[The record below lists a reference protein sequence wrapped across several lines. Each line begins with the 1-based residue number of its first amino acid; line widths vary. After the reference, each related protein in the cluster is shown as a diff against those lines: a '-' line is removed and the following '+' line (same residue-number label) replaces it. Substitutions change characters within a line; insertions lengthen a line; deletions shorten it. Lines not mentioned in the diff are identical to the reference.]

1 MRLTSQTGT
10 KVGFS
15 DPTALSGRGIVT
27 SVSLLIIAQ
36 LPTGVEISSF
46 KKALISAVVIGLL
59 NALVR
64 PVLTFFTFPL
74 IFLTFGLFYTVVNA
88 IIFALAAAFV
98 DGFSLRWGFWS
109 ALIGAILLGFINSLL
124 FQLLPISS

>member
-1 MRLTSQTGT
+1 MLQLLI
-10 KVGFS
+10 VW
-15 DPTALSGRGIVT
+15 IVT
-27 SVSLLIIAQ
+27 SISLLIIAQ
-36 LPTGVEISSF
+36 LPTGVEIASF

-64 PVLTFFTFPL
+64 PVLAFFTFPL
-74 IFLTFGLFYTVVNA
+74 IFLTFGLFYVVVNA

-109 ALIGAILLGFINSLL
+109 ALIGALLLGFINSLL
-124 FQLLPISS
+124 NSLLSNVLPVAG